1 MKVKE
6 VMDEIEVMRI
16 HLDDV
21 VALSTLSVIA
31 GNEKLSTAIE
41 NVIRLLNNEIERL
54 DSIVDNTEVE
64 V

>member
-21 VALSTLSVIA
+21 VALGTLSITA

>member
-16 HLDDV
+16 HLDNV
-21 VALSTLSVIA
+21 VALGTLSITA